1 MERYYAEYPTLG
13 AGPDARGPAL
23 FRVDRP
29 TAGTWKVRQ
38 VFDDP
43 EGDHDWGITATVD
56 LDASDEL
63 GSAVVRVTHVG
74 PFSAV

>member
-1 MERYYAEYPTLG
+1 MEAYFADYPTLG

-23 FRVDRP
+23 FRVEDHGR
-29 TAGTWKVRQ
+29 TWQVRQ

-63 GSAVVRVTHVG
+63 GSAVVQVTHVG
-74 PFSAV
+74 PFAAV

>member
-1 MERYYAEYPTLG
+1 MERYYADSPTLG
-13 AGPDARGPAL
+13 AGPAARGPAL
-23 FRVDRP
+23 FRVTDQGR
-29 TAGTWKVRQ
+29 TWQVRQ

-56 LDASDEL
+56 LDASDEV

-74 PFSAV
+74 PFSVV